1 MKYLIFGANGQV
13 GKALQALSLIP
24 GDEMIFCT
32 RADCDITQPE
42 EVERVLID
50 YAPKVVINCAA
61 YTKVDLAEE
70 EQEVA
75 YLINATAVENVAL
88 LCKKYN
94 ALLIHISTDYVFS
107 SNVPRQFLESDQPI
121 PLNVYGASKL
131 AGEIAIQKVNPKH
144 LIIRTSWV
152 FSIHGHN
159 FVTAMLRLAEKHDT
173 LEIVDDQRSAPTS
186 ASSLT
191 GAIYK
196 MASSAIINDIPFGVY
211 HFCNFPYVSWYEFAY
226 EIFRQKSLIDESFD
240 PPQVIPILSSQY
252 KQAAVRPK
260 YSELGYTH
268 TQNTTHITQTD
279 WRKELVTILALNNP

>member
-107 SNVPRQFLESDQPI
+107 SNVPRQFVESDQPN

-131 AGEIAIQKVNPKH
+131 EGEKAIRNVHSKH

-152 FSIHGHN
+152 FGEHGHN
-159 FVTAMLRLAEKHDT
+159 FVKAMLGLALKCDS
-173 LEIVDDQRSAPTS
+173 LSIVDDQHSAPTS
-186 ASSLT
+186 ARSLAEAT
-191 GAIYK
+191 YK
-196 MASSAIINDIPFGVY
+196 MSHQVFAKDIEFGTY
-211 HFCNFPYVSWYEFAY
+211 HFCNYPYVTWYEFAS
-226 EIFRQKSLIDESFD
+226 EIFKQKAAIDESFI
-240 PPQVIPILSSQY
+240 PPKLTQITSSEFPQNAERPSWSVLS
-252 KQAAVRPK
+252 
-260 YSELGYTH
+260 YTH
-268 TQNTTHITQTD
+268 TEYTTQIAQTD
-279 WRKELVTILALNNP
+279 WRNELINILSLSI